1 MHKEK
6 SLTRPS
12 ADTNFPTS
20 HKKAKVSS
28 RALAEVIECRD
39 VTADLKVIK
48 VRPEVSFAFQPGQ
61 YLKLEIEGVKRRYS
75 LVSAP
80 HERFLEFFIERVPN
94 GKLSPRLWRLRCG
107 DLVTIRPRAK
117 GKFVLD
123 ARFSNH
129 LMLATVTGIGPFV
142 SILRSCLYHQPGS
155 HRFYVL
161 HGASYQD
168 EFAYS
173 AELQDMAA
181 AHPDLVTY
189 VPTISRPGDVR
200 NTQWTGATG
209 RVNTIA
215 ESYVMSF
222 GLDAGSTLL
231 YACGHPQMIADIQ
244 ARFAPKGF
252 RVKEER
258 YWKV

>member
-6 SLTRPS
+6 GLMTQS
-12 ADTNFPTS
+12 ADKDFPGS

-48 VRPEVSFAFQPGQ
+48 VRPEVSFTFQPGQ
-61 YLKLEIEGVKRRYS
+61 HLKLEIGGVKRRYS

-80 HERFLEFFIERVPN
+80 HERFLEFFIERVP
-94 GKLSPRLWRLRCG
+94 GGSLSPQLWRLGCG
-107 DLVTIRPRAK
+107 DLVTLRPRAK
-117 GKFVLD
+117 GKFLLD
-123 ARFSNH
+123 PRFSNH
-129 LMLATVTGIGPFV
+129 FMLATVTGIGPFV
-142 SILRSCLYHQPGS
+142 SILRSYLYHQPGG

-168 EFAYS
+168 EFAYR
-173 AELQDMAA
+173 AEIEDMAA
-181 AHPDLVTY
+181 AYPDLVTY

-200 NTQWTGATG
+200 NTLWTSTTG
-209 RVNTIA
+209 RVNTIV
-215 ESYVMSF
+215 ERYVTQF
-222 GLDAGSTLL
+222 GLHANSTLL

-244 ARFAPKGF
+244 ARFTPKGF
-252 RVKEER
+252 QVKEER

>member
-6 SLTRPS
+6 GLMTQS
-12 ADTNFPTS
+12 ADMNFPGS

-28 RALAEVIECRD
+28 RALAQVIECRD

-48 VRPEVSFAFQPGQ
+48 VRPEVSFTFQPGQ
-61 YLKLEIEGVKRRYS
+61 YVKLERGGVKRRYS
-75 LVSAP
+75 IVSAP
-80 HERFLEFFIERVPN
+80 HERFLEFFIERVP
-94 GKLSPRLWRLRCG
+94 GGSLSPHLLRLDCG
-107 DLVTIRPRAK
+107 DLVTLRPRAK
-117 GKFVLD
+117 GKFFLD
-123 ARFSNH
+123 PHFSNH

-142 SILRSCLYHQPGS
+142 SILRSCLSHKPGG

-173 AELQDMAA
+173 AEIQDMAA
-181 AHPDLVTY
+181 AYPDLVTY
-189 VPTISRPGDVR
+189 VPTISRPDDGR
-200 NTQWTGATG
+200 NTLWTNATG

-215 ESYVMSF
+215 ERYVEQF
-222 GLDAGSTLL
+222 GLNASSTLL
-231 YACGHPQMIADIQ
+231 YACGHPEMIADIQ
-244 ARFAPKGF
+244 ARFTPKGF

-258 YWKV
+258 YWKA